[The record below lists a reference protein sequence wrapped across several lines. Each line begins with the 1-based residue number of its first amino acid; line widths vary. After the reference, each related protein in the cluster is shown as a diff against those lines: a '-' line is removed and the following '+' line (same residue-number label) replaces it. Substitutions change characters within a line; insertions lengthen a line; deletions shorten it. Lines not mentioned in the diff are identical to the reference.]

1 MTVVGARSRFES
13 LISAGRKPVGAFLTS
28 SDPSTSVIFGDV
40 GFDFVIIDG
49 EHGALDTR
57 DVLNHIRAARSVGCL
72 AIVRVLHNEAALI
85 QRAVDLGAD
94 GVIVPK
100 VGTAG
105 DAERALAA
113 TRYQPG
119 GRGFCP
125 MVPAAAWSGEN
136 WSEHAGNSNGNV
148 ILIPLIE
155 TIAGVENFGE
165 IIAVPGIDYAFFG
178 LGDLSQE
185 MGIDMVGG
193 RDQLIAQWEV
203 LRDQADL
210 EGVRLGA
217 PLGFGFAGV
226 DFGAAGGDLSFLRQ
240 AAKARLAA
248 AVEELQAGPVAVNAG
263 TSPN

>member
-1 MTVVGARSRFES
+1 MAVVGARSRFES
-13 LISAGRKPVGAFLTS
+13 LISQGRKPIGAFLTS
-28 SDPSTSVIFGDV
+28 NDPSTSVIFGDV
-40 GFDFVIIDG
+40 GYDFVLIDG

-57 DVLNHIRAARSVGCL
+57 DVLNHIRAARSAGCL
-72 AIVRVLHNEAALI
+72 AIVRVLHNEPALI

-94 GVIVPK
+94 GVLVPK
-100 VGTAG
+100 IGTAD

-125 MVPAAAWSGEN
+125 MVPAAGWSGEN
-136 WSEHAGNSNGNV
+136 WSDHARSSNGNV

-155 TIAGVENFGE
+155 TLTGVENFSE

-193 RDQLIAQWEV
+193 RDQLIAQWEA
-203 LRDQADL
+203 LRDKADL

-217 PLGFGFAGV
+217 PMGFGFAGI
-226 DFGAAGGDLSFLRQ
+226 DFGTAGGDLSLLRL
-240 AAKARLAA
+240 AAKERLAA
-248 AVEELQAGPVAVNAG
+248 AAEELRVTLASADA
-263 TSPN
+263 

>member
-1 MTVVGARSRFES
+1 MAVVGARSRFES
-13 LISAGRKPVGAFLTS
+13 LISEGRKPIGAFLTS

-57 DVLNHIRAARSVGCL
+57 DVLNHIRAARSAGCL

-100 VGTAG
+100 VGSAG

-113 TRYQPG
+113 TRYQAG

-136 WSEHAGNSNGNV
+136 WSDHAGSSNRNV

-155 TIAGVENFGE
+155 TLAGVENFGE
-165 IIAVPGIDYAFFG
+165 IVAVPGIDYAFFG

-185 MGIDMVGG
+185 MGIDMIGG
-193 RDQLIAQWEV
+193 RDQLIAQWQV

-210 EGVRLGA
+210 AGVRLGS

-226 DFGAAGGDLSFLRQ
+226 DFGAAGGDLSLLRL
-240 AAKARLAA
+240 AAKERLAA
-248 AVEELQAGPVAVNAG
+248 AAEELHPAPATVDAGP
-263 TSPN
+263 SKP